1 MGWCGEPVVGERDG
15 VALVGV
21 GEADA
26 AAAAFVA
33 RMYAALIGD
42 VDGVR
47 PISPAPHRPHRNGPA
62 ESGRVGA
69 HFG

>member
-47 PISPAPHRPHRNGPA
+47 PISPHRTARIATAQPKADGLA
-62 ESGRVGA
+62 LST
-69 HFG
+69 